1 MHTLTTLPLPVI
13 RPLRLAAALASGL
26 IGLCGIA
33 AAASTDTPA
42 PRRELGRVVVS
53 IKDLNLNDDRDLATL
68 YRRIDA
74 ATRQVCP
81 LPDEEILKAE
91 ALVQECRRYAMARA
105 VQSINN
111 PRLSAIVRQHGNPS

>member
-33 AAASTDTPA
+33 AADSTDTPA
-42 PRRELGRVVVS
+42 PRRELARVVVS

-81 LPDEEILKAE
+81 LPDEEI
-91 ALVQECRRYAMARA
+91 RA
-105 VQSINN
+105 VASAHLESIVAALL
-111 PRLSAIVRQHGNPS
+111 PVRLAVLT